1 MWGLETIR
9 RINQTSAE
17 RARELGL
24 EPVLLETA
32 AQLKDWPPFPIPHLG
47 GACSDV
53 DEDHERVDSLFVDSS
68 GFGADNEPALTSDQF
83 KTRLVALMGEHGS
96 LILAIEDQG
105 QFQLYVVVW
114 KAEVVSGS

>member
-53 DEDHERVDSLFVDSS
+53 DAEHERIETLFVDSS
-68 GFGADNEPALTSDQF
+68 GFGAEDEGALTGKQF
-83 KTRLVALMGEHGS
+83 KDCLLKMMGDNGP
-96 LILAIEDQG
+96 LLLGIEDQG
-105 QFQLYVVVW
+105 QFQLYVAVW
-114 KAEVVSGS
+114 KVNRGS